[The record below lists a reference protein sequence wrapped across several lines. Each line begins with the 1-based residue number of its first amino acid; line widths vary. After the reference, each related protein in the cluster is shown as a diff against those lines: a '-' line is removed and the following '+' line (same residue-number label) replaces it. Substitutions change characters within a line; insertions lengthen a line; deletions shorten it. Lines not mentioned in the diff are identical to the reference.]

1 MHRLRFALI
10 MAGGRGTRFWPVSRA
25 HYPKQ
30 LLKIISR
37 KSLIRETAERIL
49 PLVGPGNTFVVT
61 VRDHAGAVRR
71 DGEQLRRA
79 GRGTNQAD
87 PRDAIPAGDR
97 EHQPCRRRVP
107 HGARL
112 DLGHR
117 LGAVQGA
124 HHQAHPAPAGA
135 AHRHGM
141 DDLRP
146 QLVVCSSAV
155 RARETLTRMLPSLGE
170 PDVWI
175 EVTLYAASAETL
187 LARVRSLPDE
197 VDDAMLVGHN
207 PGLMDLVMLLAGPGP
222 QRDRASVNVPTGALV
237 VLETGVTHW
246 SSVSAGTASL
256 TTFVVPR
263 DLR

>member
-1 MHRLRFALI
+1 MKRLVLLRHAKSSWDDPTLRDRDRPL
-10 MAGGRGTRFWPVSRA
+10 APRGRKAAKRMGRWA
-25 HYPKQ
+25 
-30 LLKIISR
+30 R
-37 KSLIRETAERIL
+37 KHEI
-49 PLVGPGNTFVVT
+49 
-61 VRDHAGAVRR
+61 
-71 DGEQLRRA
+71 
-79 GRGTNQAD
+79 
-87 PRDAIPAGDR
+87 
-97 EHQPCRRRVP
+97 
-107 HGARL
+107 
-112 DLGHR
+112 
-117 LGAVQGA
+117 
-124 HHQAHPAPAGA
+124 
-135 AHRHGM
+135 
-141 DDLRP
+141 RP

-222 QRDRASVNVPTGALV
+222 QRDRASVNVPTGALA
-237 VLETGVTHW
+237 VLETGVRRW

>member
-1 MHRLRFALI
+1 VKRLVLLRHAKSSWDDPTLRDRDRPL
-10 MAGGRGTRFWPVSRA
+10 APRGRKAAKRMGRWA
-25 HYPKQ
+25 
-30 LLKIISR
+30 R
-37 KSLIRETAERIL
+37 K
-49 PLVGPGNTFVVT
+49 
-61 VRDHAGAVRR
+61 H
-71 DGEQLRRA
+71 
-79 GRGTNQAD
+79 
-87 PRDAIPAGDR
+87 
-97 EHQPCRRRVP
+97 
-107 HGARL
+107 
-112 DLGHR
+112 
-117 LGAVQGA
+117 
-124 HHQAHPAPAGA
+124 
-135 AHRHGM
+135 
-141 DDLRP
+141 DLRP

-237 VLETGVTHW
+237 VLETGVTRW